1 MDNKDVPVQESPELL
16 HSFNGSEAQCMS
28 KSTFIMALVFV
39 ILLGI
44 TSGYVVVSNS
54 TSSPSSPQ
62 ASNITSSS
70 QISKGIVV
78 GSNDAKTFKDST
90 EGVLKNGGID
100 GEGQYHLVRPGG
112 DSQDVYL
119 TSSIVDLSAFIDKK
133 IKVNG
138 QTQAARKAG
147 WLMDVGRVE
156 VLE

>member
-1 MDNKDVPVQESPELL
+1 MDNKYVPVQESPELL

-100 GEGQYHLVRPGG
+100 GEGQRSEEHTSELQSQSNLVCR
-112 DSQDVYL
+112 L
-119 TSSIVDLSAFIDKK
+119 LLAKTK
-133 IKVNG
+133 I
-138 QTQAARKAG
+138 
-147 WLMDVGRVE
+147 
-156 VLE
+156 